1 MEEQEQ
7 VNAALLRFAKKYN
20 VKIIAS
26 NDSHYIDQEDADAH
40 DILLCVNTGELKSTP
55 IGDGKGYRFGFPNNE
70 FYFKPQAEMNQV
82 FSDLP
87 QAIDNTNER
96 SEEHTSELQSLMRI
110 SYAVFC
116 LTNKK
121 KHYTTESSSSFTAI
135 I

>member
-55 IGDGKGYRFGFPNNE
+55 IGDGKDYRFGFPNNE
-70 FYFKPQAEMNQV
+70 FYFKTQAEMNQV

-87 QAIDNTNER
+87 QAIDNTNEIDDKIKTLNFKR
-96 SEEHTSELQSLMRI
+96 DILQPHFPI
-110 SYAVFC
+110 QPGYQDIA
-116 LTNKK
+116 
-121 KHYTTESSSSFTAI
+121 
-135 I
+135 

>member
-70 FYFKPQAEMNQV
+70 FYFKTQAEMNQV
-82 FSDLP
+82 FRDLP
-87 QAIDNTNER
+87 QAIDNTNEIEFIIR
-96 SEEHTSELQSLMRI
+96 KEATIELDRQ
-110 SYAVFC
+110 
-116 LTNKK
+116 
-121 KHYTTESSSSFTAI
+121 
-135 I
+135 

>member
-40 DILLCVNTGELKSTP
+40 DILLCVNTGELQSTH

-70 FYFKPQAEMNQV
+70 FNFNKKAELNQV
-82 FSDLP
+82 SSTLP
-87 QAIDNTNER
+87 KAITNT
-96 SEEHTSELQSLMRI
+96 
-110 SYAVFC
+110 
-116 LTNKK
+116 
-121 KHYTTESSSSFTAI
+121 TTKDI
-135 I
+135 NRYPPH